1 MDWKTQKVLVAGSGK
16 SGIGATDLL
25 KKVGAEVIIYDGND
39 KLKEE
44 DVLNKLENK
53 EDVKV
58 ILGELEDSV
67 INEIDMMVLSPGI
80 AIDAPFVLR
89 VKEAGVPIWGEI
101 ELAYVIGKGKLAAIT
116 GTNGKT
122 TTTALVG
129 EIMANYYDKVDVVGN
144 IGNPYTTTA
153 FDSTDDTVTVAEI
166 SSFQLETIHTF
177 KPDVSAVLNIT
188 PDHLNR
194 HYTMECYTDVKMS
207 IAKNQDSNQPIVLN
221 YEDPILRE
229 YAGKLTNRI
238 IWFSSKQKVNPGVY
252 LEGKNIIY
260 ADGKK
265 ETFVTTTEDTTLVG
279 IHNVENIMAA
289 IIGSP
294 TRYIQGKGEMKN
306 LCSYADK
313 FGKNLFILTS
323 ASGRKR
329 VEPAIDEGNKDSN
342 LVYDVFNGEC
352 CMTEINRI
360 IKIVEEAGSDVIIG
374 IGGGKI
380 HDTSKAVAYY
390 TKKPVIIVPTIAS
403 TDAPCSALSVI
414 YTDEGV
420 FEKYLFLPSSP
431 DMVMVDTDIV
441 CKAPVRLLISG
452 MGDALA
458 TYFEAR
464 ACKRSDASNCVGGKC
479 TLAAMN
485 LAQLCYDTLME
496 NGVQAMIAA
505 KEGICTKAVENVIEA
520 NTYLSGIGFESGGLA
535 GAHAIHNGFT
545 AIPETHKMYHGEK
558 VAFGTLV
565 QLVLEDAGEDEI
577 MEVIDFCSEIGLPVT
592 LKGLGIEEVK
602 PEQIMEV
609 ARLACAPDDTMGN
622 MPFDVEPEDL

>member
-194 HYTMECYTDVKMS
+194 HYTMECYRDVKMS
-207 IAKNQDSNQPIVLN
+207 IGKIQDSNQPIVLN
-221 YEDPILRE
+221 YEDTILRE

-289 IIGSP
+289 IAISINMDVP
-294 TRYIQGKGEMKN
+294 VDIIRETIR
-306 LCSYADK
+306 K
-313 FGKNLFILTS
+313 FKAVPHRIEY
-323 ASGRKR
+323 
-329 VEPAIDEGNKDSN
+329 VE
-342 LVYDVFNGEC
+342 
-352 CMTEINRI
+352 TIN
-360 IKIVEEAGSDVIIG
+360 DVIYYN
-374 IGGGKI
+374 
-380 HDTSKAVAYY
+380 DSKGTNTDASIKA
-390 TKKPVIIVPTIAS
+390 IEAMSRPTILIAGGYDKKVS
-403 TDAPCSALSVI
+403 FDDWAEAFGDKVKCLVLLGQTAEQIADTVKKHGFTNIIFTESLKEAV
-414 YTDEGV
+414 DECA
-420 FEKYLFLPSSP
+420 KNAKP
-431 DMVMVDTDIV
+431 
-441 CKAPVRLLISG
+441 
-452 MGDALA
+452 GDAVL
-458 TYFEAR
+458 
-464 ACKRSDASNCVGGKC
+464 
-479 TLAAMN
+479 
-485 LAQLCYDTLME
+485 
-496 NGVQAMIAA
+496 
-505 KEGICTKAVENVIEA
+505 
-520 NTYLSGIGFESGGLA
+520 LS
-535 GAHAIHNGFT
+535 
-545 AIPETHKMYHGEK
+545 P
-558 VAFGTLV
+558 
-565 QLVLEDAGEDEI
+565 
-577 MEVIDFCSEIGLPVT
+577 
-592 LKGLGIEEVK
+592 
-602 PEQIMEV
+602 
-609 ARLACAPDDTMGN
+609 ACASWGM
-622 MPFDVEPEDL
+622 FDNYEQRGDMFKEYVRAMCEK

>member
-44 DVLNKLENK
+44 GVLNKLENK

-80 AIDAPFVLR
+80 AIDAPFVFR
-89 VKEAGVPIWGEI
+89 VIEAGVPIWGEI
-101 ELAYVIGKGKLAAIT
+101 DLAYVIGKGKLAAIT

-207 IAKNQDSNQPIVLN
+207 IAKNQDNNQPIVLN

-289 IIGSP
+289 IAISINMDVP
-294 TRYIQGKGEMKN
+294 VDIIRETIR
-306 LCSYADK
+306 K
-313 FGKNLFILTS
+313 FKAVPHRIEY
-323 ASGRKR
+323 
-329 VEPAIDEGNKDSN
+329 VE
-342 LVYDVFNGEC
+342 
-352 CMTEINRI
+352 TIN
-360 IKIVEEAGSDVIIG
+360 DVIYYN
-374 IGGGKI
+374 
-380 HDTSKAVAYY
+380 DSKGTNTDASIKA
-390 TKKPVIIVPTIAS
+390 IEAMSRPTILIAGGYDKKVS
-403 TDAPCSALSVI
+403 FDDWAEAFGDKVKCLVLLGQTAEQIADTVKKHGFTNIIFTESLKEAV
-414 YTDEGV
+414 DECA
-420 FEKYLFLPSSP
+420 KNAKP
-431 DMVMVDTDIV
+431 
-441 CKAPVRLLISG
+441 
-452 MGDALA
+452 GDAVL
-458 TYFEAR
+458 
-464 ACKRSDASNCVGGKC
+464 
-479 TLAAMN
+479 
-485 LAQLCYDTLME
+485 
-496 NGVQAMIAA
+496 
-505 KEGICTKAVENVIEA
+505 
-520 NTYLSGIGFESGGLA
+520 LS
-535 GAHAIHNGFT
+535 
-545 AIPETHKMYHGEK
+545 P
-558 VAFGTLV
+558 
-565 QLVLEDAGEDEI
+565 
-577 MEVIDFCSEIGLPVT
+577 
-592 LKGLGIEEVK
+592 
-602 PEQIMEV
+602 
-609 ARLACAPDDTMGN
+609 ACASWGM
-622 MPFDVEPEDL
+622 FDNYEQRGDMFKEYVRAMCEK

>member
-153 FDSTDDTVTVAEI
+153 FDSTYDTVTVAEI

-289 IIGSP
+289 IAISINMDVP
-294 TRYIQGKGEMKN
+294 VDIIRETIR
-306 LCSYADK
+306 K
-313 FGKNLFILTS
+313 FKAVPHRIEY
-323 ASGRKR
+323 
-329 VEPAIDEGNKDSN
+329 VE
-342 LVYDVFNGEC
+342 
-352 CMTEINRI
+352 TIN
-360 IKIVEEAGSDVIIG
+360 DVIYYN
-374 IGGGKI
+374 
-380 HDTSKAVAYY
+380 DSKGTNTDASIKA
-390 TKKPVIIVPTIAS
+390 IEAMSRPTILIAGGYDKKVS
-403 TDAPCSALSVI
+403 FDDWAEAFGDKVKCLVLLGQTAEQIADTVKKHGFTNIIFTESLKEAV
-414 YTDEGV
+414 DECA
-420 FEKYLFLPSSP
+420 KNAKP
-431 DMVMVDTDIV
+431 
-441 CKAPVRLLISG
+441 
-452 MGDALA
+452 GDAVL
-458 TYFEAR
+458 
-464 ACKRSDASNCVGGKC
+464 
-479 TLAAMN
+479 
-485 LAQLCYDTLME
+485 
-496 NGVQAMIAA
+496 
-505 KEGICTKAVENVIEA
+505 
-520 NTYLSGIGFESGGLA
+520 LS
-535 GAHAIHNGFT
+535 
-545 AIPETHKMYHGEK
+545 P
-558 VAFGTLV
+558 
-565 QLVLEDAGEDEI
+565 
-577 MEVIDFCSEIGLPVT
+577 
-592 LKGLGIEEVK
+592 
-602 PEQIMEV
+602 
-609 ARLACAPDDTMGN
+609 ACASWGM
-622 MPFDVEPEDL
+622 FDNYEQRGDMFKEYVRAMCEK

>member
-238 IWFSSKQKVNPGVY
+238 IWFSSKQKVHPGVY

-260 ADGKK
+260 ADEKK

-289 IIGSP
+289 IAISINMDVP
-294 TRYIQGKGEMKN
+294 VDIIRETIR
-306 LCSYADK
+306 K
-313 FGKNLFILTS
+313 FKAVPHRIEY
-323 ASGRKR
+323 
-329 VEPAIDEGNKDSN
+329 VE
-342 LVYDVFNGEC
+342 
-352 CMTEINRI
+352 TIN
-360 IKIVEEAGSDVIIG
+360 DVIYYN
-374 IGGGKI
+374 
-380 HDTSKAVAYY
+380 DSKGTNTDASIKA
-390 TKKPVIIVPTIAS
+390 IEAMSRPTILIAGGYDKKVS
-403 TDAPCSALSVI
+403 FDDWAEAFGDKVKCLVLLGQTAEQIADTVKKHGFTNIIFTESLKEAV
-414 YTDEGV
+414 DECA
-420 FEKYLFLPSSP
+420 KNAKP
-431 DMVMVDTDIV
+431 
-441 CKAPVRLLISG
+441 
-452 MGDALA
+452 GDAVL
-458 TYFEAR
+458 
-464 ACKRSDASNCVGGKC
+464 
-479 TLAAMN
+479 
-485 LAQLCYDTLME
+485 
-496 NGVQAMIAA
+496 
-505 KEGICTKAVENVIEA
+505 
-520 NTYLSGIGFESGGLA
+520 LS
-535 GAHAIHNGFT
+535 
-545 AIPETHKMYHGEK
+545 P
-558 VAFGTLV
+558 
-565 QLVLEDAGEDEI
+565 
-577 MEVIDFCSEIGLPVT
+577 
-592 LKGLGIEEVK
+592 
-602 PEQIMEV
+602 
-609 ARLACAPDDTMGN
+609 ACASWGM
-622 MPFDVEPEDL
+622 FDNYEQRGDMFKEYVRAMCEK